1 MSGHNKNETGSTV
14 NRHWDSAT
22 LLRKKAAIK
31 QELLLTPGLLE
42 KRIAV
47 LGGSTTAEVVDQL
60 ELALLMRGIRPVF
73 FQGEYAQYY
82 QEALSP
88 SAALQAFKPD
98 IVYLHTTAV
107 NITAYPSISDSQ
119 QEVEAL
125 TQQQLGHWQQVW
137 ECLARQ
143 HACTIIQNN
152 FEQPWFR
159 PLGNLD
165 GTDTRGRSRFVSQ
178 LNEKMIQATSQRSD
192 VVIHD
197 IHYLSARIGLDR
209 WFNPRLWYWAKYAVD
224 MEVIPLLANQ
234 LAAVMAS
241 VWGQSAKA
249 LVVDLDNTLW
259 GGVVGDD
266 GVEGIQ
272 LGADSA
278 TGEAYQDFQRY
289 LQVLRQ
295 RGVLL
300 AVASKNDESIA
311 RAAFSHPDNLLRTED
326 FAAFKA
332 HWEPKPESLRA
343 IAREV
348 NIGVDSLVFVDDNPA
363 ERALVRQQLPGV
375 NVPEMGDDVTEY
387 IRILDQAALF
397 ETSSLSPE
405 DLQRAD
411 QYQHNAQRESRQG
424 QFASYEDFLK
434 SLQMR
439 AEIAPFSPLYMDRI
453 TQLINKTNQFNLTTR
468 RYTQIQVEQMAAN
481 ESYVTLYGR
490 LQDTFGD
497 NGLVAIIAGEIKQA
511 ELHLDLWLMS
521 CRVLKRGMEQ
531 AMFEQLCK
539 QARRKKINRL
549 VGYYFPTAKN
559 AMVAKLYQELGFIL
573 LKENAEG
580 SVWTFDVSINA
591 AAPEHF
597 IRVNDEKV

>member
-1 MSGHNKNETGSTV
+1 MTMRSIREISL
-14 NRHWDSAT
+14 DSAT

-31 QELLLTPGLLE
+31 QELLAVPGLLE

-60 ELALLMRGIRPVF
+60 ELALLMRGIRPIF

-88 SAALQAFKPD
+88 SAELQNFKPD
-98 IVYLHTTAV
+98 LVYLHVTAV
-107 NITAYPSISDSQ
+107 NITAYPAVSDTEQ
-119 QEVEAL
+119 QVETL
-125 TQQQLGHWQQVW
+125 LQQQVAHWQQVW
-137 ECLARQ
+137 DCLARQ
-143 HACTIIQNN
+143 HACTIVQNN

-165 GTDTRGRSRFVSQ
+165 GTDIRGRSRFVAR
-178 LNEKMIQATSQRSD
+178 LNEELIQDASRRSD
-192 VVIHD
+192 LVIHD
-197 IHYLSARIGLDR
+197 IHYLSARVGLDH
-209 WFNPRLWYWAKYAVD
+209 WFNPRLWYWAKYALD
-224 MEVIPLLANQ
+224 MEVIPLLANN

-241 VWGQSAKA
+241 LWGRSAKA

-289 LQVLRQ
+289 LKSLQQ

-300 AVASKNDESIA
+300 AVASKNEESIA
-311 RAAFSHPDNLLRTED
+311 RAAFAHPDNVLKTED
-326 FAAFKA
+326 FVAFKA
-332 HWEPKPESLRA
+332 HWEPKPGSLQA
-343 IAREV
+343 IAHDI
-348 NIGVDSLVFVDDNPA
+348 NIGIDSLVFVDDNPA
-363 ERALVRQQLPGV
+363 ERALVQQQLPDV
-375 NVPEMGDDVTEY
+375 AVPEMGDDVTEY

-397 ETSSLSPE
+397 ETPSLSQD
-405 DLQRAD
+405 DLQRVA
-411 QYQHNAQRESRQG
+411 QYQDNLQRDSRQG
-424 QFASYEDFLK
+424 QFATYEDFLR

-439 AEIAPFSPLYMDRI
+439 AEIAPFSSLYMDRI

-468 RYTQIQVEQMAAN
+468 RYTQIQVEQMASN
-481 ESYVTLYGR
+481 DRYITLYGR
-490 LQDTFGD
+490 LQDMFGD
-497 NGLVAIIAGEIKQA
+497 NGLVAIVAGEIKQS

-539 QARRKKINRL
+539 AARDRKLLKL
-549 VGYYFPTAKN
+549 LGYYFPTAKN
-559 AMVAKLYQELGFIL
+559 AMVKNLYGELGFVKTAETATESVFEFD
-573 LKENAEG
+573 LKNT
-580 SVWTFDVSINA
+580 SPKIQ
-591 AAPEHF
+591 HF
-597 IRVNDEKV
+597 IEIGV

>member
-1 MSGHNKNETGSTV
+1 MKSLHPV
-14 NRHWDSAT
+14 NASLW
-22 LLRKKAAIK
+22 LRKKATMK
-31 QELLLTPGLLE
+31 QELLAAPGLLE

-88 SAALQAFKPD
+88 SAELQGFKPD
-98 IVYLHTTAV
+98 LVYLHTTAV
-107 NITAYPSISDSQ
+107 NITAYPAVTDTPPQ
-119 QEVEAL
+119 VEVAL
-125 TQQQLGHWQQVW
+125 QRQIAHWQQVW

-143 HACTIIQNN
+143 HACTIVQNN

-165 GTDTRGRSRFVSQ
+165 GTDQRGRSRFVSR
-178 LNEKMIQATSQRSD
+178 LNEALLQAASQRSD

-234 LAAVMAS
+234 LAAVIAS
-241 VWGQSAKA
+241 LWGQSAKA

-272 LGADSA
+272 LGADSSG
-278 TGEAYQDFQRY
+278 GEAYQDFQRY
-289 LQVLRQ
+289 LKALQQ

-300 AVASKNDESIA
+300 AVASKNEESIA
-311 RAAFSHPDNLLRTED
+311 RAALAHPDNLLKAED
-326 FAAFKA
+326 FVAFKA
-332 HWEPKPESLRA
+332 NWEPKPENLQA
-343 IAREV
+343 IAREA
-348 NIGVDSLVFVDDNPA
+348 NIGMNSLVFVDDNPV
-363 ERALVRQQLPGV
+363 ERALVSQQLPDV
-375 NVPEMGDDVTEY
+375 SVPEIGDDVTEY

-397 ETSSLSPE
+397 ETPSLSQD
-405 DLQRAD
+405 DLRRAG

-439 AEIAPFSPLYMDRI
+439 AEIAPFSSLYMDRI
-453 TQLINKTNQFNLTTR
+453 AQLVNKTNQFNLTTR
-468 RYTQIQVEQMAAN
+468 RYTQAQVEQIAT
-481 ESYVTLYGR
+481 SDRYITLYGR

-497 NGLVAIIAGEIKQA
+497 NGLVAIVAGEIKQS

-531 AMFEQLCK
+531 AMFEQLC
-539 QARRKKINRL
+539 QLARRKKISKL
-549 VGYYFPTAKN
+549 VGYYYPTAKN
-559 AMVAKLYQELGFIL
+559 AMVAKLYQELGFVL
-573 LKENAEG
+573 VKENNEG
-580 SVWTFDVSINA
+580 SVWTLDLSINVIT
-591 AAPEHF
+591 PEHF
-597 IRVNDEKV
+597 IQVSDEKV

>member
-1 MSGHNKNETGSTV
+1 MTV
-14 NRHWDSAT
+14 HANVHQSLSAAT

-31 QELLLTPGLLE
+31 QELLAATDLLE

-60 ELALLMRGIRPVF
+60 ELALLMRGIRPIF
-73 FQGEYAQYY
+73 FQGEYGQYY

-88 SAALQAFKPD
+88 SAELQSFKPD
-98 IVYLHTTAV
+98 MVYLHITAV
-107 NITAYPSISDSQ
+107 NINAYPAVSDTPQ
-119 QEVEAL
+119 QVEAL
-125 TQQQLGHWQQVW
+125 LQQQTAHWRQVW
-137 ECLARQ
+137 DCIAQQ

-165 GTDTRGRSRFVSQ
+165 GTDIRGRSRFVSQ
-178 LNEKMIQATSQRSD
+178 LNEKLMQAAAQRSG
-192 VVIHD
+192 VIIHD
-197 IHYLSARIGLDR
+197 LHYLSARVGLDR
-209 WFNPRLWYWAKYAVD
+209 WFNPRLWYWAKYAMD
-224 MEVIPLLANQ
+224 MEMIPVLANQ

-241 VWGQSAKA
+241 VWGKSAKA

-272 LGADSA
+272 LGADTA

-289 LQVLRQ
+289 LKALQQ

-311 RAAFSHPDNLLRTED
+311 RAAFAHPDNVLKTGD
-326 FAAFKA
+326 FVAFQA
-332 HWEPKPESLRA
+332 HWEPKPGSLQV
-343 IAREV
+343 IAREI
-348 NIGVDSLVFVDDNPA
+348 NIGIDSLVFVDDNPV
-363 ERALVRQQLPGV
+363 ERALVRQQMPDV
-375 NVPEMGDDVTEY
+375 CVPEMGDDVTDY

-397 ETSSLSPE
+397 ETLALSQD
-405 DLQRAD
+405 DLQRAA

-439 AEIAPFSPLYMDRI
+439 AEIAPFSALYMDRI

-468 RYTQIQVEQMAAN
+468 RYTQAQVEQMAASKN
-481 ESYVTLYGR
+481 FITLYGR

-497 NGLVAIIAGEIKQA
+497 NGLVAIVTGEIKQN

-521 CRVLKRGMEQ
+521 CRVLKRGMEY
-531 AMFEQLCK
+531 AMFERLCVA
-539 QARRKKINRL
+539 ARHRNLTRL
-549 VGYYFPTAKN
+549 VGYYLPTTKN
-559 AMVAKLYQELGFIL
+559 AMVAKLYAELGFAL
-573 LKENAEG
+573 SREDKEG
-580 SVWTFDVSINA
+580 SLWTLDLSVNIDT
-591 AAPEHF
+591 PKHF
-597 IRVNDEKV
+597 IQVSDEKS